1 MAGHFDDLRRGLDR
15 AVESYNKAMG
25 SLETRVLTSA
35 RRFKE
40 LGVTSD
46 ELAPVPPVE
55 QTTRSSAAD
64 CHPERS
70 EGSTG
75 S

>member
-35 RRFKE
+35 RRFRE
-40 LGVTSD
+40 LGVTSED
-46 ELAPVPPVE
+46 LSQMAVVE
-55 QTTRSSAAD
+55 QTTRSPAAD
-64 CHPERS
+64 DTAATSHPFPA
-70 EGSTG
+70 
-75 S
+75 